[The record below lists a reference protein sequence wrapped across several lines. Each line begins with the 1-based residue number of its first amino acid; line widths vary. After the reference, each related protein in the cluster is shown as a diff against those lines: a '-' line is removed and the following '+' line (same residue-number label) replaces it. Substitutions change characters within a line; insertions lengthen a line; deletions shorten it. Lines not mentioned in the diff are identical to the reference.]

1 MGDYG
6 RDVSLPPTNIIQD
19 IHYLRELDWS
29 NILEVSLSPQRM
41 MGGFSLGG
49 GIDLVGQYW
58 VRHLVSDISTDLVG
72 RFGYSCYQT
81 KVGCLAGF
89 KVSAHAV
96 GSFLSGGRSIF
107 TDSLLKIKC
116 AALWILPSIS
126 METYK

>member
-41 MGGFSLGG
+41 TRGFSLGG
-49 GIDLVGQYW
+49 WIDLVGQYW

-72 RFGYSCYQT
+72 SGSCYQT

-89 KVSAHAV
+89 KVSAHVVA
-96 GSFLSGGRSIF
+96 SFPEV

>member
-72 RFGYSCYQT
+72 
-81 KVGCLAGF
+81 
-89 KVSAHAV
+89 
-96 GSFLSGGRSIF
+96 SGIPA
-107 TDSLLKIKC
+107 IKQR
-116 AALWILPSIS
+116 LDV
-126 METYK
+126 